1 MYSRTLWAITWRKFK
16 EQWLPGLVT
25 GIIFLLLG
33 AWLAW
38 KISYNDTQTQIAG
51 LERANDQL
59 TKTNDQLKGTND
71 QLKEIA
77 LGLLAER
84 TAIVTQANQLAAL
97 VKNEAAVQR
106 HDLRLALDKQGNVT
120 LAGRAIVNTQGN
132 AILTDSSWKPITAD
146 SEITVDNPQFR
157 ADGGQLLMPNGAPIV
172 LPGGQT
178 LRIDTP
184 KKP

>member
-1 MYSRTLWAITWRKFK
+1 VYSRTLWAITWRKFK

-77 LGLLAER
+77 LGLLSRFMSSR
-84 TAIVTQANQLAAL
+84 T
-97 VKNEAAVQR
+97 K
-106 HDLRLALDKQGNVT
+106 RL
-120 LAGRAIVNTQGN
+120 
-132 AILTDSSWKPITAD
+132 S
-146 SEITVDNPQFR
+146 
-157 ADGGQLLMPNGAPIV
+157 
-172 LPGGQT
+172 
-178 LRIDTP
+178 
-184 KKP
+184 

>member
-1 MYSRTLWAITWRKFK
+1 MTWRKFK

-25 GIIFLLLG
+25 GIVFLILG

-38 KISYNDTQTQIAG
+38 KISYNDTQNQIAG

-77 LGLLAER
+77 LELLAER

-97 VKNEAAVQR
+97 VKNEAAAQR

-132 AILTDSSWKPITAD
+132 AILTDSSGKPITAD
-146 SEITVDNPQFR
+146 NGEITVDSPRFK
-157 ADGGQLLMPNGAPIV
+157 AAGGQLLMPGGAPIV
-172 LPGGQT
+172 LPNGQT

-184 KKP
+184 QKR